1 MIKKAYLQALIIL
14 FYAVGTVGILLP
26 ETRELFLKLT
36 FFNLALSFVIIML
49 ARDQRRKDFYVFL
62 AASWLVGFAVEWIGI
77 HTGLLFGSY
86 SYGENLGFKF
96 LDVPFVIGFNWGLVT
111 ISAAAIAN
119 RVSKNKKWIPFI
131 AAILMVALDF
141 FMEPVA
147 MKSDFWSW
155 KNNVIPLYNYCCWF
169 LVGLLL
175 QVIYQKISLW
185 EENKVNDTLFIT
197 MFVFFIIL
205 NFSF

>member
-1 MIKKAYLQALIIL
+1 MIKKAYLQGLIFL
-14 FYAVGTVGILLP
+14 FYAVGTAGIIFP
-26 ETRELFLKLT
+26 ETRPLFLKLT
-36 FFNLALSFVIIML
+36 FFNLALSFVIIIL

-86 SYGENLGFKF
+86 SYGENLGVKF
-96 LDVPFVIGFNWGLVT
+96 LDVPLVIGFNWGLVT
-111 ISAAAIAN
+111 ISAAALAN
-119 RVSKNKKWIPFI
+119 RISKNKKWIPFI
-131 AAILMVALDF
+131 AAFLMVTLDF

-155 KNNVIPLYNYCCWF
+155 KNNVIPLYNYFCWF

-175 QVIYQKISLW
+175 QVIYQKTSLW

>member
-1 MIKKAYLQALIIL
+1 MIKKAYLQALIVI

-36 FFNLALSFVIIML
+36 FFNLALSFVIIIL

-86 SYGENLGFKF
+86 SYGENLGLKF
-96 LDVPFVIGFNWGLVT
+96 LGIPLVIGLNWGLVT

-119 RVSKNKKWIPFI
+119 RISKNKKWVLII
-131 AAILMVALDF
+131 ATLLMVALDF
-141 FMEPVA
+141 LIEPMA
-147 MKSDFWSW
+147 MKSDFWTW
-155 KNNVIPLYNYCCWF
+155 ENGVIPLYNYLCWG
-169 LVGLLL
+169 LVGLFL
-175 QVIYQKISLW
+175 QIVFQKTSLW

-197 MFVFFIIL
+197 MFVFFIVL
-205 NFSF
+205 NFSS

>member
-1 MIKKAYLQALIIL
+1 MIKKAYLQALIVI

-26 ETRELFLKLT
+26 ETRSLFLKLT
-36 FFNLALSFVIIML
+36 VFNLILSFLIIVF
-49 ARDQRRKDFYVFL
+49 ARGQNKKAFYTFL
-62 AASWLVGFAVEWIGI
+62 ANCWIVGFVVEWIGV

-86 SYGENLGFKF
+86 SYGENLGLKF

-111 ISAAAIAN
+111 ISAAALAN
-119 RVSKNKKWIPFI
+119 RVSKNKKWIPLI

-147 MKSDFWSW
+147 MKSDFWTW

-175 QVIYQKISLW
+175 QVIYQKTSLW